1 VTPSARLH
9 GSVTGGALA
18 LLLAIGAF
26 SASAQ
31 DVSLE
36 YRVKATYI
44 YHFVQF
50 VEWPAGAVSG
60 PLTICVAGRNPF
72 GPVLEQTLRGE
83 TVNGRPLATRVIL
96 EPEPGCH
103 VVFVP
108 QGAATTAYLRAARGT
123 PTLTLG
129 ETANFIRLGG
139 IANFYLDRS
148 NVRIEISPAAADR
161 AQLRVSS
168 RLLQLARIVGASG
181 EVP

>member
-1 VTPSARLH
+1 VGSFSRLRRPAAC
-9 GSVTGGALA
+9 GALA
-18 LLLAIGAF
+18 LLLTIPL
-26 SASAQ
+26 SLPAQ

-72 GPVLEQTLRGE
+72 GPVLEDTLRGE

-103 VVFVP
+103 VIFVP
-108 QGAATTAYLRAARGT
+108 VGAATTAYLRAARGT

-129 ETANFIRLGG
+129 ETPNFIGLGG
-139 IANFYLDRS
+139 IANFYVDRGS
-148 NVRIEISPAAADR
+148 VRIEISPAAADR

-168 RLLQLARIVGASG
+168 RLLQLARIVGTPPEAR
-181 EVP
+181 